1 MQLHICF
8 SAETQLNKGRVSQ
21 VLRSTALNF
30 EQERSAFLL
39 LSYSRMLKSSFFT
52 GYSVLR
58 QCVRTVA
65 QLRGRPYLPG
75 SNSPH
80 CPELLAGPRSTLPFT
95 VKASDVGVTAKATAA
110 ECAAACK
117 ENFESTLLKYGAI
130 LYRGFPLN
138 GPEDFAA
145 FYGGLGK
152 FKAMDYVGGAA
163 PRQQVPC
170 TFYKKKQK
178 KTHIK

>member
-1 MQLHICF
+1 
-8 SAETQLNKGRVSQ
+8 
-21 VLRSTALNF
+21 
-30 EQERSAFLL
+30 
-39 LSYSRMLKSSFFT
+39 MLKNKFLI

-75 SNSPH
+75 SNSPQ

-117 ENFESTLLKYGAI
+117 ENFESTLLKYGGI

-145 FYGGLGK
+145 FYSGLGK

-163 PRQQVPC
+163 PRQQVAW
-170 TFYKKKQK
+170 TFYKTTYKM
-178 KTHIK
+178 T